1 MRGHVTLCHMA
12 VSGNL
17 NSLLNLFIS
26 FVKALM
32 EQGFRSDLFLAKDTC
47 ACRIHQTLSRDHR
60 IPVPVRRAA
69 PVPAGAGGQGQPRG
83 LSQLQRGAF
92 VLGIKSNIVR
102 GLVAQGLLGV
112 AAGYR
117 NGFAKL
123 ISHGVR
129 TRHYECH
136 GSVAAQG
143 KHRDPAQGGRE
154 HISENEACG
163 S

>member
-1 MRGHVTLCHMA
+1 VPE
-12 VSGNL
+12 
-17 NSLLNLFIS
+17 
-26 FVKALM
+26 VKASPEVFLN
-32 EQGFRSDLFLAKDTC
+32 FREA
-47 ACRIHQTLSRDHR
+47 
-60 IPVPVRRAA
+60 
-69 PVPAGAGGQGQPRG
+69 
-83 LSQLQRGAF
+83 AF

-143 KHRDPAQGGRE
+143 STATRRRVAASISAKTKPVDRESAGSRSASFLSITQNGPGRSSVRFRRAVCRME
-154 HISENEACG
+154 
-163 S
+163 

>member
-1 MRGHVTLCHMA
+1 
-12 VSGNL
+12 
-17 NSLLNLFIS
+17 
-26 FVKALM
+26 
-32 EQGFRSDLFLAKDTC
+32 
-47 ACRIHQTLSRDHR
+47 
-60 IPVPVRRAA
+60 
-69 PVPAGAGGQGQPRG
+69 
-83 LSQLQRGAF
+83 